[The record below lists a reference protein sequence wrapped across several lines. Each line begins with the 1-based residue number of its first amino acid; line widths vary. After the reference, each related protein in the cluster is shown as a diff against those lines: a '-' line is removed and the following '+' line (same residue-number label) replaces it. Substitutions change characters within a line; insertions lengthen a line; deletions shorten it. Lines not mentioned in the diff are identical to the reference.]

1 MTVDKSSLSETD
13 ICTQFITPALQQ
25 AGWDF
30 STQVRQEVNFTAG
43 QILVQGKTVKRGDK
57 KRADYVLSYREN
69 LRIGVVEAKDNTHTV
84 GAGMQKALSDAAPDA
99 LDLPFVF
106 SSNGDGFLFHDKTAK
121 PRTTPK
127 S

>member
-1 MTVDKSSLSETD
+1 MTVDKTSLSETD

-69 LRIGVVEAKDNTHTV
+69 LRIGVVEAKDNTQAV
-84 GAGMQKALSDAAPDA
+84 GAGMQQALSYAAPDA